1 MFKGGKKWYTY
12 TPPLKKFLVTFW
24 FWTRNLCQPFLQIL
38 LTQPAHLPIISS
50 RSVSRLRSKACSV
63 TLWNINRPS
72 LSDVCQATDE
82 YRYLVLPVAVSC
94 LLLGWGFAKQNSDK
108 NLWSCQVSFQVL
120 MISCNELFP
129 SGMVD
134 RINKFGLLAKQLES
148 TVYVCKSIIKQSF
161 GV

>member
-1 MFKGGKKWYTY
+1 MGENNTT
-12 TPPLKKFLVTFW
+12 TPKTKTKNSLW
-24 FWTRNLCQPFLQIL
+24 PFGFEPGTCEPFVQIL

-108 NLWSCQVSFQVL
+108 NLWSCQVRFQVL